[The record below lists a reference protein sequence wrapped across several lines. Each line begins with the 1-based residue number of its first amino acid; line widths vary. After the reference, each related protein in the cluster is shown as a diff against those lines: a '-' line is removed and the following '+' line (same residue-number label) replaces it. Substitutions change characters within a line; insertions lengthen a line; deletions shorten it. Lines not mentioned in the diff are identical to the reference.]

1 MIFILV
7 DTSIFLWDR
16 EKGYIFKIQIKSNIW
31 LLITGTATRAI
42 FIDIPDVL
50 MHSEAC
56 VPENKT
62 DFLCQHALLQWHKGL
77 RTTGPCSLLLSW
89 LLFPGCSLHTCK
101 INLSIISHNTSNK
114 ASDFMRSH
122 LLCEHIR
129 PSVEVALCQ
138 RQQSHPQANISFL
151 NLPCVNLHLETR
163 GFFSLLPLWLVAL
176 MF

>member
-16 EKGYIFKIQIKSNIW
+16 EKGYIFKTQIKSNVW
-31 LLITGTATRAI
+31 LLITGTATRAT

-50 MHSEAC
+50 MPVSQKTRLTSC
-56 VPENKT
+56 VSM
-62 DFLCQHALLQWHKGL
+62 HLQWHKGL

-138 RQQSHPQANISFL
+138 HQQSHPQANISFL